1 MAANSKIEWCDHTF
15 NPWVGC
21 TKISPA
27 CDHCYAESWAKRTG
41 QPHLWTGERRRTS
54 AANWKQ
60 PLAWNRAAEKAGVRN
75 RVFCASLADV
85 FDNQV
90 PQQWRDDLWWLI
102 AHTPHLDW
110 LLLTKR
116 PQNIKAMLPQ
126 FDEGPA
132 WPWPNVWLGTT
143 VENRVQAEFRI
154 QELLAVP
161 AAKRFLSCE
170 PLLGPVDL
178 HHIQQSTGWISPLDG
193 IRHIGP
199 SVFHGDDRIHW
210 VICGGESGPGARPMH
225 PVWAL
230 KIRDQCQAH
239 GVPFFFK
246 QWGEWIEF
254 DHGTPETIE
263 VDVDSELA
271 ESILPL
277 LKHPG
282 WITKSGT
289 FCASLDE
296 IPVDEPARLMD
307 RVGKAAAGAMLDGRE
322 WREFPA

>member
-1 MAANSKIEWCDHTF
+1 
-15 NPWVGC
+15 
-21 TKISPA
+21 
-27 CDHCYAESWAKRTG
+27 
-41 QPHLWTGERRRTS
+41 
-54 AANWKQ
+54 
-60 PLAWNRAAEKAGVRN
+60 
-75 RVFCASLADV
+75 
-85 FDNQV
+85 
-90 PQQWRDDLWWLI
+90 
-102 AHTPHLDW
+102 
-110 LLLTKR
+110 
-116 PQNIKAMLPQ
+116 
-126 FDEGPA
+126 
-132 WPWPNVWLGTT
+132 
-143 VENRVQAEFRI
+143 
-154 QELLAVP
+154 
-161 AAKRFLSCE
+161 
-170 PLLGPVDL
+170 
-178 HHIQQSTGWISPLDG
+178 
-193 IRHIGP
+193 
-199 SVFHGDDRIHW
+199 
-210 VICGGESGPGARPMH
+210 MH